1 MSVGRVLPM
10 PQQAA
15 VRRTGRL
22 GIGCDAVALAGDGQR
37 WLCFDTVARWAGQ
50 MGNVG
55 FPCPCREPVM
65 MSDAAG
71 QKSRVRQQ
79 FNLAS
84 ADYDSGPGCF
94 AHYGRRLVDAINPS
108 PGTSVLDIAC
118 GRGAILFPAAAAV
131 GNEGAVVGID
141 LADGMIQQTREDARA
156 RGIKVRLEVGDAEN
170 LNFADESLD
179 YVLCGFGIM
188 FFPNQS
194 RALDEFRRVLKP
206 GGRLGVTT
214 WRVPQIHEVRQVL
227 TELGVNPPPYAP
239 GWITE
244 PAVLSDLLV
253 KCGFHDVQ
261 VILDDAEFEY
271 PNAEAYW
278 EHARGTGF
286 RQVMDGLDTDVVRRG
301 KALLRDRFGIS
312 RASGMINVTM
322 TALIGLAT
330 R

>member
-1 MSVGRVLPM
+1 MTSD
-10 PQQAA
+10 
-15 VRRTGRL
+15 T
-22 GIGCDAVALAGDGQR
+22 DA
-37 WLCFDTVARWAGQ
+37 
-50 MGNVG
+50 
-55 FPCPCREPVM
+55 
-65 MSDAAG
+65 

-79 FNLAS
+79 FDIAS
-84 ADYDSGPGCF
+84 SDYDSGPGCF
-94 AHYGRRLVDAINPS
+94 AHYGRRLVDAISPS
-108 PGTSVLDIAC
+108 PGASVLDIAC
-118 GRGAILFPAAAAV
+118 GRGAVLFPAAAAV
-131 GNEGAVVGID
+131 GNEGAVIGID
-141 LADGMIQQTREDARA
+141 LADGMIQRTREEARS
-156 RGIKVRLEVGDAEN
+156 RGVNARLEVGDAEN
-170 LNFADESLD
+170 LNFADASLD

-227 TELGVNPPPYAP
+227 TELGVNPPPYSP

-244 PAVLSDLLV
+244 PSVLADILV
-253 KCGFHDVQ
+253 RAGFLGVQ
-261 VILDDAEFEY
+261 VVLDDAEFEY

-286 RQVMDGLDTDVVRRG
+286 RQVMDGLDSDVVRRG
-301 KALLRDRFGIS
+301 KALLRDRLRIS
-312 RASGMINVTM
+312 DETGMISVTM